1 MALGHSHRF
10 MFFIS
15 LFCLSLVLASCQSE
29 VVDPDLSTGSANGL
43 NKSTNGVVQRDIND
57 FVSTQII
64 YWYWTDPNDPNPK
77 FFISDFAG
85 VLNNAYGLNISS
97 TYEGKI
103 TEKALS
109 DGTAEV
115 RVMLKAHNVL
125 TYVLNGSSQ
134 LLFGERP
141 STILGGATP
150 TLGDANLDITFIN
163 SAPGAPIPELY
174 YMTNVS
180 KLSMNASAFGP
191 FKSLAGFGPDG
202 TPGHAWVNQVGLLTK
217 VNGKPG
223 IDGFAVEYVKLQ
235 PVGKTP

>member
-1 MALGHSHRF
+1 MALLHSHRF
-10 MFFIS
+10 KLFIV
-15 LFCLSLVLASCQSE
+15 LFGLSLVLASCQSE
-29 VVDPDLSTGSANGL
+29 VVDPGLSSTSSGEL
-43 NKSTNGVVQRDIND
+43 NKSPEGVVQRDIND
-57 FVSTQII
+57 FVSNQVL
-64 YWYWTDPNDPNPK
+64 YWFWSDPNDPNPK
-77 FFISDFAG
+77 FFIADFAG
-85 VLNNAYGLNISS
+85 VLNNAYALNISS

-163 SAPGAPIPELY
+163 SAPGAPIPELAF
-174 YMTNVS
+174 MSNVS

-191 FKSLAGFGPDG
+191 FKALAGFGPNG
-202 TPGHAWVNQVGLLTK
+202 TPGHAWINQVGLLTK
-217 VNGKPG
+217 VNGHPSL
-223 IDGFAVEYVKLQ
+223 DGYAVEYVKLQ
-235 PVGKTP
+235 PVGNNH